1 MTTQGLFLRQR
12 EVANKLVTV
21 WTVQTSLH
29 DVHGKSSSR
38 RALHTTPTLVLP
50 AAGRWQG
57 ALVAIKIVEHSLKGA
72 AAEIEGARESLL
84 AASISHPNVV
94 SCRLKRC
101 TDACKAV
108 L

>member
-1 MTTQGLFLRQR
+1 MADTRR
-12 EVANKLVTV
+12 PVHLVI
-21 WTVQTSLH
+21 
-29 DVHGKSSSR
+29 G
-38 RALHTTPTLVLP
+38 
-50 AAGRWQG
+50 AGRWQG

-94 SCRLKRC
+94 SCRRNRLPNG
-101 TDACKAV
+101 ACFAM